1 MRISIN
7 LATRPFVELRPL
19 FARLR
24 LAMAGFAAIA
34 VGLGIGLHF
43 MSARA
48 QVQKAAMDSLV
59 SQTEALRTERQ
70 KNEARMHEPQN
81 RAVLERSEFLNA
93 LFASKSFSWTSVM
106 MDLETVLPA
115 GVQVT
120 SIEPVITAEGE
131 VNIRLRVSG
140 DRDRAVE
147 LVRNLERSKRF
158 LLPRLANET
167 AQTQEPGKA
176 LTVAQSG
183 TPGGVEFDIMSG
195 YNPLPP
201 STKGSEQHD
210 AGDKHKTEGAAQKP
224 VVHKAA
230 AGAKAAGVGASL
242 PGKTGKPVGK
252 PSGGTLVTGG
262 AR

>member
-24 LAMAGFAAIA
+24 LVMAGLAVLA
-34 VGLGIGLHF
+34 VGLGIALHS
-43 MSARA
+43 MNKNAEIAAA
-48 QVQKAAMDSLV
+48 QMRDLKVQTSV
-59 SQTEALRTERQ
+59 VENERTA
-70 KNEARMHEPQN
+70 NEARMRQPQN
-81 RAVLERSEFLNA
+81 AAVLARAKFLNS

-120 SIEPVITAEGE
+120 SIEPVMLAEGG

-140 DRDRAVE
+140 PRELQVD
-147 LVRNLERSKRF
+147 LVRNLERSHRF
-158 LLPRLANET
+158 LGPHVSNET
-167 AQTQEPGKA
+167 SQTAEQGRLIQTA
-176 LTVAQSG
+176 GAGV
-183 TPGGVEFDIMSG
+183 PGGVEFDILSG

-201 STKGSEQHD
+201 ADKDAAKKDEAQGVNPSVAAHTST
-210 AGDKHKTEGAAQKP
+210 GAAKQVKP
-224 VVHKAA
+224 SAVKRAA
-230 AGAKAAGVGASL
+230 AN
-242 PGKTGKPVGK
+242 
-252 PSGGTLVTGG
+252 GG